1 MNQLNNLSMPE
12 DTIYCLGDH
21 IGGVSLIQSVGND
34 AMVVSSA
41 RVSFG
46 KKIEKLQDKDRKLIK
61 FLLEHHHGTP
71 LEHNTITFLVKCP
84 LFVARQWMRHRI
96 ASYNEISYR
105 YVEAT
110 DEFYIP
116 HAFRAQSSSNRQA
129 SIEGDFSA
137 EDQKQNI
144 ELYTKAIN
152 QSYAIYQ
159 QLLENGVAREQARGV
174 LPLTTYTQYYFTC
187 NLRALLHFIE
197 LRDHKDAQWEIQQY
211 AQAMLKLIKPLFP
224 ETIAIWEDLK
234 CRTQ

>member
-1 MNQLNNLSMPE
+1 MNIEIPNQ
-12 DTIYCLGDH
+12 TIYCLEDQVGFV
-21 IGGVSLIQSVGND
+21 GLIQHVGDDTTIVN
-34 AMVVSSA
+34 SA

-46 KKIEKLQDKDRKLIK
+46 KQVQNIEDKDRKLIK

-84 LFVARQWMRHRI
+84 LFVARQWLRHRI

-144 ELYTKAIN
+144 ELYTQAVN

-159 QLLENGVAREQARGV
+159 QLLGNGVAREQARGV

-224 ETIAIWEDLK
+224 ETIAIWETLK
-234 CRTQ
+234 NRD